1 MRGIIPKGNI
11 FPLRTRVRTWPPR
24 PRGPPWMIMWR
35 EQRRDG
41 TGSCPNYSSDG
52 LRSHRYIRKVWLR
65 RTETVDLRTPPVVTP
80 LSLVERY
87 DRPRRPPVPHM
98 VSEAVRR
105 VRCNRSFPIG
115 KWQRESWLKT
125 SSPKSTKSMPTTA
138 YHGSIKGPVLC
149 EKTSVS
155 PPTIP
160 YFSCPQ
166 HVSVISAPM
175 WQKF

>member
-1 MRGIIPKGNI
+1 
-11 FPLRTRVRTWPPR
+11 
-24 PRGPPWMIMWR
+24 MIMWR
-35 EQRRDG
+35 KQRRDG
-41 TGSCPNYSSDG
+41 EGTYPNYSSDG
-52 LRSHRYIRKVWLR
+52 LRSYRYIRKVWLR
-65 RTETVDLRTPPVVTP
+65 RTETVDLRTPPMVIP
-80 LSLVERY
+80 LSLVEGY

-105 VRCNRSFPIG
+105 VRWNLSYPNG
-115 KWQRESWLKT
+115 KWQRESRLKT
-125 SSPKSTKSMPTTA
+125 RSPMNPKSMPSTA

-149 EKTSVS
+149 QKASVS

-166 HVSVISAPM
+166 HVPGISAPM